1 MKRPDKT
8 ETKNENKAS
17 EPDAVF
23 DKTSSDDDN
32 ESDGKIKR
40 TTSSKP
46 TKVNTEV
53 KCKSNPQ
60 NGRNPL
66 NRKH

>member
-17 EPDAVF
+17 EPDAVI
-23 DKTSSDDDN
+23 DKTTSDDNN

-40 TTSSKP
+40 KTSSKP

-53 KCKSNPQ
+53 KST
-60 NGRNPL
+60 
-66 NRKH
+66 RKRGETL